1 MAWVSCRRNDEV
13 CVEVMQEGGS
23 KVPGG
28 VVFWFLALR
37 RHGTLPVR
45 SVEMKLTD
53 QTRGVIP
60 TVCSVW
66 LRALCP
72 VLGGC
77 LSSLLTRA
85 LWIVMEYSMT
95 QREGKI
101 RVAPVAKGERKG
113 GSKQEVGSESPALK
127 HAYSLADDQTAVWF
141 LMGYSILRN
150 ICFCLA
156 LK

>member
-1 MAWVSCRRNDEV
+1 MAWVSCRQNDDI

-23 KVPGG
+23 KVPGD
-28 VVFWFLALR
+28 VVFWFLVLR

-60 TVCSVW
+60 TVCSVL

-77 LSSLLTRA
+77 LSSLLTRT
-85 LWIVMEYSMT
+85 LWMVIEFSMT
-95 QREGKI
+95 QQEGNI
-101 RVAPVAKGERKG
+101 RVTPVAKRERKG

-127 HAYSLADDQTAVWF
+127 HAYSLVNDQTAVGF
-141 LMGYSILRN
+141 
-150 ICFCLA
+150 
-156 LK
+156 